1 MNSRLL
7 RAFPGASSDIGE
19 LLKYRE
25 RRSQLNVKWDWSVGK
40 GMAFSVMV
48 LFLQLAKVTFEVTR
62 RALSL
67 ELHLILCCSTKMNS
81 RLRSWSDVRVFLAV
95 FREGSTL
102 AASRILNVA
111 QPTVA
116 RRIDVLENEL
126 GSTLFERD
134 TRGFKPTEIARSLLP
149 FAEAI
154 EKATSEFSEKA
165 NGLNEIQPIRVTAY
179 SGNFS
184 PRVTEVFSEYSA
196 LNPDI
201 VFEFLPSVNV
211 LDLEGGEADIA
222 LRITG
227 NEPQQNLI
235 CRKISTARWSLYG
248 AQSYADKHRLPA
260 GCDTLSGH
268 KFVTFKRDDVP
279 AALHDWL
286 IRYVSQ
292 NDIVMS
298 FGEIDLM
305 HAAIKAGHGLGLM
318 NEKLAEMDDTLIRC
332 FGPIEDLSRQHLM
345 LIAPEAYRRREVKA
359 FVNFFAPRYASV
371 FK

>member
-1 MNSRLL
+1 MKNG
-7 RAFPGASSDIGE
+7 F
-19 LLKYRE
+19 
-25 RRSQLNVKWDWSVGK
+25 
-40 GMAFSVMV
+40 
-48 LFLQLAKVTFEVTR
+48 
-62 RALSL
+62 
-67 ELHLILCCSTKMNS
+67 
-81 RLRSWSDVRVFLAV
+81 RSWSDVRMFLAV

-126 GSTLFERD
+126 GLTLFERD
-134 TRGFKPTEIARSLLP
+134 TRGFKPTEIARSLVP

-154 EKATSEFSEKA
+154 EKAASEFSEKA
-165 NGLNEIQPIRVTAY
+165 NELTEMRPIRVTAY

-184 PRVTEVFSEYSA
+184 PRVTEIFSEYSA
-196 LNPDI
+196 LNPNI
-201 VFEFLPSVNV
+201 AFEFVPSVKV
-211 LDLEGGEADIA
+211 LGLEGGEADIA
-222 LRITG
+222 LRITS

-235 CRKISTARWSLYG
+235 CRKISTARWSLYC
-248 AQSYADKHRLPA
+248 ARSYADKHGLPA
-260 GCDTLSGH
+260 DCDRLSGH
-268 KFVTFKRDDVP
+268 QFVTFKRDDVP

-286 IRYVSQ
+286 SRHVSQ

-318 NEKLAEMDDTLIRC
+318 NDKLAEMDDTLIRC
-332 FGPIEDLSRQHLM
+332 FGPIEELSRQHLM
-345 LIAPEAYRRREVKA
+345 LIAPEAYRRPEVKA
-359 FVNFFAPRYASV
+359 FVTFFAPRYAAV